1 MSERDLVER
10 LRGFQKH
17 VMEMDDTQWGVYR
30 SSGGPR
36 ICLEAADEIETM
48 RHEIAHR
55 IRRFCWHAWE
65 LWSEPFTGTWIM
77 DENHKTEGYMTQ
89 KRRCQKCGRVS
100 YRKCR

>member
-1 MSERDLVER
+1 MSKGDLVER

-17 VMEMDDTQWGVYR
+17 VMEMDDTQWGIYR

-55 IRRFCWHAWE
+55 DLTREIQRDIWAKEVELSVLRSQLASAWGK
-65 LWSEPFTGTWIM
+65 L
-77 DENHKTEGYMTQ
+77 
-89 KRRCQKCGRVS
+89 R
-100 YRKCR
+100 